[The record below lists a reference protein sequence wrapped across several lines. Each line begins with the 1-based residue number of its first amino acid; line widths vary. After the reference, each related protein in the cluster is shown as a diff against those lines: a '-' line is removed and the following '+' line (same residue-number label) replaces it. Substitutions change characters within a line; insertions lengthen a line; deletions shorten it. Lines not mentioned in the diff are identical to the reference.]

1 MNQLE
6 RLASLFHNAAS
17 VYTLISLRA
26 LSQADETSEVLKI
39 PSQYH
44 SSLIGQNGK
53 YAIRLEEK
61 YSVKITFPRQSAE
74 NGEGRTREPLKSDEV
89 LIKGGKKGV
98 AGAKSELMDVSL
110 SFCLRSQVRHGYR
123 RQSNSKRSLT
133 MSSSSRFPRDRLL
146 GSLEKEAHLSMKSR
160 M

>member
-1 MNQLE
+1 
-6 RLASLFHNAAS
+6 
-17 VYTLISLRA
+17 VLIPA
-26 LSQADETSEVLKI
+26 FFQADETSEVLKI

-44 SSLIGQNGK
+44 SSLIGQSGK

-74 NGEGRTREPLKSDEV
+74 NGQGKTREQLKPDEV

-110 SFCLRSQVRHGYR
+110 
-123 RQSNSKRSLT
+123 
-133 MSSSSRFPRDRLL
+133 
-146 GSLEKEAHLSMKSR
+146 LSVFIDYKLDMN